1 MARAQASARGWR
13 RLELVLLVFPVG
25 AVLLAADEIGN
36 RAPGERAG
44 AWAWFLVMSAIGI
57 FAGAWSGGRSWLGE
71 VDAATRRS
79 GTMLATFTA
88 LIGVVAFSFIGG
100 LPKVVAMGVAS
111 GFLLAWVVVR
121 AYRAA
126 GHRPARSR

>member
-1 MARAQASARGWR
+1 MARAQSTRGWR
-13 RLELVLLVFPVG
+13 PLELLLLLFPAG
-25 AVLLAADEIGN
+25 AVLMAADEIGN
-36 RAPGERAG
+36 WAPGERAG
-44 AWAWFLVMSAIGI
+44 AWAWFVAISAVGVV
-57 FAGAWSGGRSWLGE
+57 AGAWSGARSPLE
-71 VDAATRRS
+71 VDAATRRL

-88 LIGVVAFSFIGG
+88 LIGVVVFSFVGG
-100 LPKVVAMGVAS
+100 LPRVVVMGVAS